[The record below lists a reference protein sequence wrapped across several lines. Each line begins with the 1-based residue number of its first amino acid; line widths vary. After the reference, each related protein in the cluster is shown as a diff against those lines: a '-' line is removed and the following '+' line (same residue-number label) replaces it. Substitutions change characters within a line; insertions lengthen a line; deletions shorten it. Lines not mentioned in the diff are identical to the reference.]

1 MNGGG
6 GELLL
11 LGVFFNN
18 YWTVYIDCLDLRWL
32 CVGGQLGRILGC
44 PWDPLDCLEGC
55 VCETSRED
63 PDIPL
68 DSIEG
73 CMWEGGQLG
82 RILGCPWDPP
92 DSMEG
97 CVCGD
102 N

>member
-1 MNGGG
+1 M
-6 GELLL
+6 
-11 LGVFFNN
+11 
-18 YWTVYIDCLDLRWL
+18 
-32 CVGGQLGRILGC
+32 
-44 PWDPLDCLEGC
+44 
-55 VCETSRED
+55 CETSRED